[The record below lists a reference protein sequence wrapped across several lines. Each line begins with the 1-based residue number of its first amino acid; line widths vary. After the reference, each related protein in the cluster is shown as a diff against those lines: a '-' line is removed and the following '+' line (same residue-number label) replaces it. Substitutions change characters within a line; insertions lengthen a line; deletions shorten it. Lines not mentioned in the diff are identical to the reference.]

1 MRLSSQLL
9 ALIMAEN
16 GHDLRRMTQTAF
28 LNAENIK
35 ELYQQIVSEGHILM
49 GGESMTQHIM
59 QDIFP
64 EIEPPDVQREIGL
77 EPER

>member
-1 MRLSSQLL
+1 MSADNDKR
-9 ALIMAEN
+9 AA
-16 GHDLRRMTQTAF
+16 QTAF

-49 GGESMTQHIM
+49 GESLTQQIAEE
-59 QDIFP
+59 IFP
-64 EIEPPDVQREIGL
+64 EIDQPDMQHEIGL

>member
-1 MRLSSQLL
+1 MSADSDKR
-9 ALIMAEN
+9 AA
-16 GHDLRRMTQTAF
+16 QTAF

-35 ELYQQIVSEGHILM
+35 ELYQQILSEGHILM
-49 GGESMTQHIM
+49 GGESITQHIT

-64 EIEPPDVQREIGL
+64 EIEPPDIQPEIPREIDM